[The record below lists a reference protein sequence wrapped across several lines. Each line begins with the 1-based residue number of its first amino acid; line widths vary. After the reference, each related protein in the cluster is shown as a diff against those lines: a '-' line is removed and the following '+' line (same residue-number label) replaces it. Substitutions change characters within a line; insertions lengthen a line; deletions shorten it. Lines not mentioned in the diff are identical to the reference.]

1 MTGVGAPG
9 TDRRHRWAAVL
20 GLAGGALG
28 VVAGIV
34 QATVG
39 PRIPEWTGD
48 KASPVALGLLTIGL
62 SAVAGFAAVRQRAPG
77 LSVWGRAVCALG
89 LIGPGLLCLSTVGR
103 LWYPSAILLLLAGM
117 MTIDSWRATARAF
130 ADDWF
135 RVLLTALGGFEM
147 LMAAGAAPIT
157 MAVGA
162 VGGVALIAAAWLRT
176 APRGVVVGL
185 IAVGT
190 VPFAAL
196 AWSAVVPL
204 LLAVVVV
211 VVAVPVVREGFSPL
225 TSSRGEVR

>member
-1 MTGVGAPG
+1 MTGVGAAE

-39 PRIPEWTGD
+39 PWIP
-48 KASPVALGLLTIGL
+48 
-62 SAVAGFAAVRQRAPG
+62 
-77 LSVWGRAVCALG
+77 
-89 LIGPGLLCLSTVGR
+89 
-103 LWYPSAILLLLAGM
+103 
-117 MTIDSWRATARAF
+117 ARVF

-135 RVLLTALGGFEM
+135 RVLLTALGGFE
-147 LMAAGAAPIT
+147 
-157 MAVGA
+157 
-162 VGGVALIAAAWLRT
+162 VGGVALITAAWLRT
-176 APRGVVVGL
+176 APRAVVVGL

-225 TSSRGEVR
+225 TAGRGEVR

>member
-1 MTGVGAPG
+1 MTGVGAAE

-39 PRIPEWTGD
+39 PWIP
-48 KASPVALGLLTIGL
+48 
-62 SAVAGFAAVRQRAPG
+62 
-77 LSVWGRAVCALG
+77 
-89 LIGPGLLCLSTVGR
+89 
-103 LWYPSAILLLLAGM
+103 
-117 MTIDSWRATARAF
+117 ARFF

-135 RVLLTALGGFEM
+135 RVLLTALGGFEV
-147 LMAAGAAPIT
+147 LMAAGAAPLT
-157 MAVGA
+157 MVAVGA
-162 VGGVALIAAAWLRT
+162 VGGVALITAAWLRT
-176 APRGVVVGL
+176 APRAVVVGL

-225 TSSRGEVR
+225 TAGRGEVR